1 MPSVSS
7 YYSIAFAVL
16 LIAFIVL
23 AYIFWRRFQSRSR
36 LVRRVAELEALSDA
50 GRAIAAAQLDVRALC
65 RLIAE
70 EAGKVIDNRTFQIGL
85 FDGSF
90 YQIQFWTINDVP
102 QNTPRTFNL
111 EENSGVVGWVRSSK
125 QPLLVHD
132 FQKELNTLPARP
144 RYISDHPP
152 RSAVFIPLI
161 SGDKVIGIVAAQSS
175 QPNRFSAQDMGRL
188 MILANQASAGIDN
201 AFLFDR
207 ERKRAAQ
214 MELVGQVARQVI
226 AINDLEEL
234 FSQIVELIRKT
245 FGFHSVNIFVIDE
258 NSGEAVVEASNLP
271 ELEPGV
277 LRMAPDYGII
287 GTAVSTRT
295 SIVSNDTRSDERFVS
310 GGVSADTRS
319 EVAVPLIVDNTLLGV
334 LDVQSYEI
342 GTFAPQEQ
350 MVIEALAAQVAIAIH
365 KARQFAAQR
374 EQAWVTTAQLQVAET
389 IGQNAE
395 LDSLATAITRLTPM
409 LVGVDQCALLVWDSD
424 MEQYWPVAAYGASDE
439 IEARFN
445 KARLGIGDWKALDAA
460 HVGKVL
466 MKTSQQPPWLLSAN
480 GRMPGQTGI
489 ETVLLPLVAKGRNLG
504 MMVVTSYEGEN
515 ESKTTTRSVMGNGRE
530 ELLRNIANQTA
541 QGIESILLHDAQQE
555 EAWVNTAL
563 LQVAEAVNKLTD
575 LNEILYT
582 IVRMVP
588 MLVGVK
594 VCLVLIWDEEQKMYR
609 AGPSFGLT
617 EMEQGLIQSFD
628 LDPSEFPSIR
638 TQDIERAGP
647 DVTYHT
653 LKLPPWLANM
663 MGADTVTAFPL
674 YARARLVGILVVG
687 PPGSGQMLSGRRLN
701 ILTGIAQQAAIA
713 VVNDHLYKES
723 AERSRIE
730 QELDVARA
738 IQASLMPESAP
749 IIPRCTV
756 ASYWEAARQVSGD
769 FYDFLELPNGSW
781 GIAIAD
787 VADKGVPAALFMALS
802 RTILRTVAFN
812 RVRPSEVLERSNTLI
827 YGDTSSDLFV
837 TVFYAIWEPETR
849 ILEYANGGHN
859 PPLLIRADGKSREL
873 TTKGIALGVIEEVK
887 ISHKKVKLHPGDT
900 VIFYTDGVTEAM
912 NEDFDEFGTDRLSM
926 VAKNMRNRSA
936 VEIVSGITQAVD
948 EHAGDTSQ
956 FDDVTLVVMKAE

>member
-1 MPSVSS
+1 
-7 YYSIAFAVL
+7 
-16 LIAFIVL
+16 
-23 AYIFWRRFQSRSR
+23 
-36 LVRRVAELEALSDA
+36 
-50 GRAIAAAQLDVRALC
+50 
-65 RLIAE
+65 
-70 EAGKVIDNRTFQIGL
+70 
-85 FDGSF
+85 
-90 YQIQFWTINDVP
+90 
-102 QNTPRTFNL
+102 
-111 EENSGVVGWVRSSK
+111 
-125 QPLLVHD
+125 
-132 FQKELNTLPARP
+132 
-144 RYISDHPP
+144 
-152 RSAVFIPLI
+152 
-161 SGDKVIGIVAAQSS
+161 
-175 QPNRFSAQDMGRL
+175 
-188 MILANQASAGIDN
+188 
-201 AFLFDR
+201 
-207 ERKRAAQ
+207 
-214 MELVGQVARQVI
+214 
-226 AINDLEEL
+226 
-234 FSQIVELIRKT
+234 
-245 FGFHSVNIFVIDE
+245 
-258 NSGEAVVEASNLP
+258 
-271 ELEPGV
+271 
-277 LRMAPDYGII
+277 
-287 GTAVSTRT
+287 
-295 SIVSNDTRSDERFVS
+295 
-310 GGVSADTRS
+310 
-319 EVAVPLIVDNTLLGV
+319 
-334 LDVQSYEI
+334 
-342 GTFAPQEQ
+342 
-350 MVIEALAAQVAIAIH
+350 
-365 KARQFAAQR
+365 
-374 EQAWVTTAQLQVAET
+374 
-389 IGQNAE
+389 
-395 LDSLATAITRLTPM
+395 
-409 LVGVDQCALLVWDSD
+409 
-424 MEQYWPVAAYGASDE
+424 
-439 IEARFN
+439 
-445 KARLGIGDWKALDAA
+445 
-460 HVGKVL
+460 
-466 MKTSQQPPWLLSAN
+466 
-480 GRMPGQTGI
+480 
-489 ETVLLPLVAKGRNLG
+489 
-504 MMVVTSYEGEN
+504 
-515 ESKTTTRSVMGNGRE
+515 
-530 ELLRNIANQTA
+530 
-541 QGIESILLHDAQQE
+541 
-555 EAWVNTAL
+555 
-563 LQVAEAVNKLTD
+563 VAEAVNKLTD
-575 LNEILYT
+575 HNEILYT

>member
-1 MPSVSS
+1 MSS
-7 YYSIAFAVL
+7 ISLAIL
-16 LIAFIVL
+16 LIALAMSAYVL
-23 AYIFWRRFQSRSR
+23 WRRFQSRRR
-36 LVRRVAELEALSDA
+36 LIHRIAELEALSDA
-50 GRAIAAAQLDVRALC
+50 GRSIAAAQLDVRALC
-65 RLIAE
+65 QLIAE

-85 FDGSF
+85 FDSHF

-102 QNTPRTFNL
+102 QTTPRTFNL
-111 EENSGVVGWVRSSK
+111 EEDSGVVGWVRSSK

-132 FQKELNTLPARP
+132 FQRELNTLPAKP
-144 RYISDHPP
+144 RYISDNPP
-152 RSAVFIPLI
+152 RSAIFIPLI
-161 SGDKVIGIVAAQSS
+161 SGTKVIGIVAAQSS
-175 QPNRFSAQDMGRL
+175 QPNRFSTQDMGRL
-188 MILANQASAGIDN
+188 MILANQASSAIDN

-226 AINDLEEL
+226 AINDLEDL
-234 FSQIVELIRKT
+234 FSQVVELARET

-258 NSGEAVVEASNLP
+258 ESGEAVVEASSLP
-271 ELEPGV
+271 HLEPGT
-277 LRMAPDYGII
+277 LRMAPDYGLI
-287 GTAVSTRT
+287 GTAVSSRT
-295 SIVSNDTRSDERFVS
+295 SIISNDTLADERFVS
-310 GGVSADTRS
+310 GLISAETRS
-319 EVAVPLIVDNTLLGV
+319 EIAVPLIVDETLLGV
-334 LDVQSYEI
+334 LDVQSFEI

-389 IGQNAE
+389 VSKNAD
-395 LDSLATAITRLTPM
+395 LDSLGTAITRLTPM
-409 LVGVDQCALLVWDSD
+409 LVGVDQCAIFIWNSESNLYEALASFGVSEEV
-424 MEQYWPVAAYGASDE
+424 EQ
-439 IEARFN
+439 RF
-445 KARLGIGDWKALDAA
+445 KPMHLHIGDWNALDAA

-466 MKTSQQPPWLLSAN
+466 LKTSQQPPWLPGVN
-480 GRMPGQTGI
+480 GRQPDQPHIQST
-489 ETVLLPLVAKGRNLG
+489 LLPLIAKGQVLG
-504 MMVVTSYEGEN
+504 MMVVSSQEETPQN
-515 ESKTTTRSVMGNGRE
+515 HTTTNSGLKNGRE
-530 ELLRNIANQTA
+530 ELLRNIANQA
-541 QGIESILLHDAQQE
+541 GQGIESILLHEAQQE

-575 LNEILYT
+575 LNEILDT

-594 VCLVLIWDEEQKMYR
+594 TCLVLIWNDEQEIYR
-609 AGPSFGLT
+609 PGPSFGLT
-617 EMEQGLIQSFD
+617 EMERGLLNSFD
-628 LDPSEFPSIR
+628 IDLTEFPLLR
-638 TQDIERAGP
+638 TQDVERAGP
-647 DVTYHT
+647 DVTYQT
-653 LKLPPWLANM
+653 LRLPPWMHAV
-663 MGADTVTAFPL
+663 MGAETVTTFPL

-687 PPGSGQMLSGRRLN
+687 PPGNDQTLTGRRLN

-713 VVNDHLYKES
+713 VVNDQLYKES

-730 QELDVARA
+730 QELDVART
-738 IQASLMPESAP
+738 IQTSLMPEGTP
-749 IIPRCTV
+749 TIPNCTV

-812 RVRPSEVLERSNTLI
+812 RLQPGEVLERSNKLI

-837 TVFYAIWEPETR
+837 TVFYAIWNPKDRE
-849 ILEYANGGHN
+849 LEYANGGHN
-859 PPLLIRADGKSREL
+859 PPLLIRADGKTREL
-873 TTKGIALGVIEEVK
+873 TAPGIALGVLEEVK
-887 ISHKKVKLHPGDT
+887 ISQRKVKLHPGDT

-912 NEDFDEFGTDRLSM
+912 NEDYDEFGVDRLNM
-926 VAKNMRNRSA
+926 VGRNMRKETP
-936 VEIVSGITQAVD
+936 VDIVNAITQAVD

>member
-1 MPSVSS
+1 MASISFSS
-7 YYSIAFAVL
+7 ISFAILLLALAMSAYVL
-16 LIAFIVL
+16 
-23 AYIFWRRFQSRSR
+23 WRRFQSRRR
-36 LVRRVAELEALSDA
+36 LVQRVAELEALSDA
-50 GRAIAAAQLDVRALC
+50 GRAIAVAQLDVRALC

-70 EAGKVIDNRTFQIGL
+70 ESGKVIDNRTFQIGL
-85 FDGSF
+85 FDGHF
-90 YQIQFWTINDVP
+90 YQIQFWTINGVP
-102 QNTPRTFNL
+102 QTTPRTFNL
-111 EENSGVVGWVRSSK
+111 EEDSGVVGWVRSSK

-132 FQKELNTLPARP
+132 FQRELNTLPAKP
-144 RYISDHPP
+144 RYISDNPP
-152 RSAVFIPLI
+152 RSAIFIPLI
-161 SGDKVIGIVAAQSS
+161 SGDKVIGIIAAQSS
-175 QPNRFSAQDMGRL
+175 QPNRFSTQDMGRL
-188 MILANQASAGIDN
+188 MILSNQASAAIDN

-214 MELVGQVARQVI
+214 MELVGQIARQVI
-226 AINDLEEL
+226 AINDLDEL
-234 FSQIVELIRKT
+234 FHQVVYLARET
-245 FGFHSVNIFVIDE
+245 FGFHSVNIFVIDVE
-258 NSGEAVVEASNLP
+258 SGEAVVEASSLP
-271 ELEPGV
+271 HLEPGA
-277 LRMAPDYGII
+277 LRMAPDYGLI
-287 GTAVSTRT
+287 GTAISTRT
-295 SIVSNDTRSDERFVS
+295 SIISNDTLADERFVS
-310 GGVSADTRS
+310 GLISAETRS
-319 EVAVPLIVDNTLLGV
+319 EIAVPLIVDDALLGV
-334 LDVQSYEI
+334 LDVQSYEM

-389 IGQNAE
+389 VGQNAD
-395 LDSLATAITRLTPM
+395 LDSLGTAITRLTPM
-409 LVGVDQCALLVWDSD
+409 LVGVDQCVMFIWDRESK
-424 MEQYWPVAAYGASDE
+424 AYQPLASFGASDDVE
-439 IEARFN
+439 HRF
-445 KARLGIGDWKALDAA
+445 KKMRLGIGQWKALDAA

-466 MKTSQQPPWLLSAN
+466 LKTDQQPPWLLSAN
-480 GRMPGQTGI
+480 GRKPGQTAVQS
-489 ETVLLPLVAKGRNLG
+489 TLLPLIAKGRILG
-504 MMVVTSYEGEN
+504 MMVVTSQEETAQ
-515 ESKTTTRSVMGNGRE
+515 SKTTTYSGRGNGRD

-541 QGIESILLHDAQQE
+541 QGIESILLHEAQQE

-588 MLVGVK
+588 MLVGVEA
-594 VCLVLIWDEEQKMYR
+594 CLVLIWDEEQEMYR
-609 AGPSFGLT
+609 AGPSFGLS
-617 EMEQGLIQSFD
+617 EMGHGLLESFD
-628 LDPSEFPSIR
+628 IDPAEFPLLR

-653 LKLPPWLANM
+653 LQLPPWM
-663 MGADTVTAFPL
+663 HPIMGAKTVTAFPL

-687 PPGSGQMLSGRRLN
+687 PSGNGYNLTGRRLN

-713 VVNDHLYKES
+713 VVNDQLYKES

-730 QELDVARA
+730 QELDVART
-738 IQASLMPESAP
+738 IQASLMPEGTP
-749 IIPRCTV
+749 TIPQCTV

-812 RVRPSEVLERSNTLI
+812 RVEPGEVLERSNTII

-837 TVFYAIWEPETR
+837 TVFYAIWDPKSR

-859 PPLLIRADGKSREL
+859 PPLLIRADGKSRQL
-873 TTKGIALGVIEEVK
+873 TTAGIALGVLEEVK
-887 ISHKKVKLHPGDT
+887 ISQKKVKLHPGDT

-912 NEDFDEFGTDRLSM
+912 NEDLDEFGLDRLNM
-926 VAKNMRNRSA
+926 VGKNMRKHSPA
-936 VEIVSGITQAVD
+936 EIVNAITQAID